1 MDSLYFW
8 DIWNKCFVYAK
19 KLDHLL
25 FYVHQSVLCRMI
37 AWTISFLSSR
47 LYNMNVFH
55 STWSCL
61 NYKIFACSHFCGLI
75 ISIQQ
80 MNTFSKGLLIFN
92 SRIND
97 LSTLGEKQICRGNH
111 TTKLPSSIILLY
123 PLTQWEHHEKQDED
137 HQGYI
142 LC

>member
-1 MDSLYFW
+1 MYPMNFAFFSIAFTLNVCKTRIGLTLCW
-8 DIWNKCFVYAK
+8 TVYAMLK
-19 KLDHLL
+19 SLQTIFD
-25 FYVHQSVLCRMI
+25 YYEYQSVLCRMI
-37 AWTISFLSSR
+37 AWTILFLSSR

-80 MNTFSKGLLIFN
+80 MNIFSKGLLIFN

-97 LSTLGEKQICRGNH
+97 LSTLGEKQICRVLSYFNYGN
-111 TTKLPSSIILLY
+111 I
-123 PLTQWEHHEKQDED
+123 ERN
-137 HQGYI
+137 
-142 LC
+142 